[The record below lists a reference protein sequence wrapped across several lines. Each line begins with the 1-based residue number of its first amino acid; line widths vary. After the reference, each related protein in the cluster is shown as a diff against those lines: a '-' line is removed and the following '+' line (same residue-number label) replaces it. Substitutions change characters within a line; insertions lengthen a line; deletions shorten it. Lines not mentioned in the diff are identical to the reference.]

1 MTKNTLNIKN
11 SLNNPLLRR
20 MLTLVRPYHKQFW
33 LSIFIG
39 LILSIVGPLK
49 PKVVMITIEN
59 NIQKNIGL
67 GISTMVGIYFL
78 ILFLESVLQYFYK
91 YLTKVVAVGVIKD
104 LRTKVFNHITSL
116 RLSFFNQNPIGKLT
130 TRTINDVEALN
141 RTFSDGFTNIIQ
153 DILKIIFII
162 TFMFLENWRLA
173 FLTLIPFPLIMIATY
188 IFKEKVKEAFQRV
201 RATVQD
207 LNTFMQE
214 HISGMK
220 IVQIFSIEQE
230 RLSEFDKINRKN
242 QKANTDTVTY
252 YAIYFP
258 VIEILTALALALL
271 LWYGG
276 SKIAVEKSYVD
287 EIVGFYMWSVMLFR
301 PLRMLADRFNTL
313 QMGMVAS
320 KRVFELIDTN
330 DKLQND
336 GQLFPQKLDGDI
348 QFKNVFF
355 GYKKNNY
362 VLKDI
367 SFHLKKGEML
377 ALVGATG
384 SGKSTTINLINRFYE
399 HQQGEILI
407 DNQNIKAYN
416 LQALREKIATV
427 QQDVFLFSGSI
438 YDNIVLQ
445 NPNITKQQVIQAAK
459 EVGVHNFIMT
469 LPNNYDYKVMERGST
484 LSTGQRQLISF
495 IRAMVSNP
503 DILILDEAT
512 ASIDTETELLLQKA
526 TEKIMKNRTSIVI
539 AHRLSTIQKADQIM
553 VINQG
558 HIVEIGTHQELI
570 TNNGEYKKLHTMQ
583 FNKSQH
589 K

>member
-1 MTKNTLNIKN
+1 MTKKTPKIKN
-11 SLNNPLLRR
+11 LLSNPLLKR
-20 MLTLVRPYHKQFW
+20 MLTLMHLYKKQFW
-33 LSIFIG
+33 ASIFIG
-39 LILSIVGPLK
+39 LLLSILGPLK
-49 PKVVMITIEN
+49 PKVVMLTIED
-59 NIQKNIGL
+59 NIQNNVGIG
-67 GISTMVGIYFL
+67 ITKMVAIYFL
-78 ILFLESVLQYFYK
+78 ILLMESILQYFYK

-104 LRTKVFNHITSL
+104 LRTKTFNHITSL
-116 RLSFFNQNPIGKLT
+116 KLSFFNQNPIGKLT
-130 TRTINDVEALN
+130 TRTINDIEALN

-220 IVQIFSIEQE
+220 IVQIFSIEDE

-276 SKIAVEKSYVD
+276 YKIAVEQSYVD

-330 DKLQND
+330 EKLSNE
-336 GQLFPQKLDGDI
+336 GKLFPKKLDGNI
-348 QFKNVFF
+348 QFKNVSF
-355 GYKKNNY
+355 GYDSNY
-362 VLKDI
+362 VLKDV
-367 SFHLKKGEML
+367 SFQLKKGEML
-377 ALVGATG
+377 ALVGPTG
-384 SGKSTTINLINRFYE
+384 SGKSTTINLINRFFE
-399 HQQGEILI
+399 PQQGEILI
-407 DNQNIKAYN
+407 DNQDIKEYN
-416 LQALREKIATV
+416 LQALRDKIATV

-445 NPNITKQQVIQAAK
+445 NPTITREQVIQAAQ
-459 EVGVHNFIMT
+459 EVGVHEFIMT
-469 LPNNYDYKVMERGST
+469 LPQNYDYKVMERGST

-503 DILILDEAT
+503 NILILDEAT

-526 TEKIMKNRTSIVI
+526 TEKVMKNRTSIVI
-539 AHRLSTIQKADQIM
+539 AHRLSTIQKANQIM

-558 HIVEIGTHQELI
+558 QIVEIGTHDQLI
-570 TNNGEYKKLHTMQ
+570 INGGEYAKLHKMQ
-583 FNKSQH
+583 FKKGN
-589 K
+589 